1 MNDKKDPKGRHPES
15 QVHIKSTEGFTLR
28 RAVLSGTAGVAG
40 AAGALAAANKFFKEE
55 LKKRKKS
62 KKNPHKD

>member
-1 MNDKKDPKGRHPES
+1 MSDKASPHKDKRHL
-15 QVHIKSTEGFTLR
+15 KDTARLTLR
-28 RAVLSGTAGVAG
+28 GAVLSGTAGVAG

>member
-1 MNDKKDPKGRHPES
+1 MNDKPSPHKNNKPNK
-15 QVHIKSTEGFTLR
+15 EGFTLR
-28 RAVLSGTAGVAG
+28 KAILGGTAGVAG